1 MPDSGS
7 CNVLESMVSQERERP
22 GVRRGGETDT
32 EQSEAGHGRGGK
44 KEGKETW
51 RVIERGAGE
60 GAVSK
65 PAASQPI
72 KSPEWEEGARETASA
87 QAQSWLSAELRG
99 VHRVRAGFLPGA
111 EMSEVSWGRLVWREE
126 TRGRGRG
133 REGEKNPLLGI

>member
-1 MPDSGS
+1 M
-7 CNVLESMVSQERERP
+7 
-22 GVRRGGETDT
+22 RRGGETDT

-87 QAQSWLSAELRG
+87 QAL
-99 VHRVRAGFLPGA
+99 
-111 EMSEVSWGRLVWREE
+111 
-126 TRGRGRG
+126 GRGKKPRFG
-133 REGEKNPLLGI
+133 GTEGTERVFRS

>member
-1 MPDSGS
+1 M
-7 CNVLESMVSQERERP
+7 
-22 GVRRGGETDT
+22 RRGGETDT

-99 VHRVRAGFLPGA
+99 VHRVRAGFGSQ
-111 EMSEVSWGRLVWREE
+111 EC
-126 TRGRGRG
+126 
-133 REGEKNPLLGI
+133 